1 MVHLPEDPVKLYRPD
16 LNLHCSETSTQLTE
30 YHLEGRT
37 VKTLTKGIGI
47 VLIMELIFCGRVT
60 SAQEAQ
66 FGGETTVNVIEVP
79 VRVVDP
85 TSGNPVMGLTAR
97 DFLIFENGKRQK
109 ITHFTE
115 IARPAQLGGSAD
127 RTATA
132 PATTESRLLEMV
144 YFFDLYLM
152 RKGPK
157 EEALRAV
164 RDRYEVEVPRGEEVS
179 IVAYDG
185 TLVSYVDRSDDRREI
200 LAALEE
206 LGGVRARG
214 IEQELS
220 FAEDLSGGE
229 VTGTRDSAFYERRHR
244 SQEYVVELERR
255 VGRVGAAI
263 SATLARYARAD
274 ARKVMVAFTPGQPR
288 TRWSP
293 SYSPVDIVNDVTSYP
308 VKGLWQELSREASD
322 LGFTLYAV
330 DSSGWNA
337 DISSDIGS
345 VSDRTGGITG
355 GDSDLTDPSSSAGF
369 AGPGNDANAIDPN
382 APPENIGPWME
393 RVRKDLLISAAED
406 TGGNAYFSS
415 ANVAVETVTF
425 AMEHYYSLAYV
436 AKHSGDGD
444 AYSIDV
450 ELPKHGKYR
459 VHHRRAYIDRP
470 ASVRAAHRLRS
481 AMLFGGDAN
490 PLGVRVNL
498 GESENRIRL
507 GAAGSKTVRLP
518 IDIKIPIG
526 RLEMVPQGD
535 AYWGKVAVTVLAVD
549 NSGNQS
555 EPVGNEQEITV
566 PADQIQQARAKGY
579 YSYSL
584 TVMIEGGK
592 QRVFIGVEDLF
603 SGRVSIMPQELT
615 H

>member
-1 MVHLPEDPVKLYRPD
+1 MSAHSWFTSPKILSSSIGPG
-16 LNLHCSETSTQLTE
+16 LNFRCSETSTQLTE

-37 VKTLTKGIGI
+37 VKTLTKGISI
-47 VLIMELIFCGRVT
+47 VLVVELIFCWRVT

-66 FGGETTVNVIEVP
+66 FGGETTVNVIEIP

-85 TSGNPVMGLTAR
+85 TTGNPVMGLTAR
-97 DFLIFENGKRQK
+97 DFRIFENGKRQK

-115 IARPAQLGGSAD
+115 IARPAQDGGSAD

-132 PATTESRLLEMV
+132 PTMTESRLLEMV

-200 LAALEE
+200 LAALEVLSE
-206 LGGVRARG
+206 VRARG

-229 VTGTRDSAFYERRHR
+229 VTGTRDTAFYERRHR

-255 VGRVGAAI
+255 VSRVGAAI

-293 SYSPVDIVNDVTSYP
+293 SYFPVDIVNNVTSYP
-308 VKGLWQELSREASD
+308 VKGLWRELAREASD

-330 DSSGWNA
+330 DSSGFNA
-337 DISSDIGS
+337 DFSADIGS
-345 VSDRTGGITG
+345 ALGG
-355 GDSDLTDPSSSAGF
+355 

-415 ANVAVETVTF
+415 ANLAIETVAI
-425 AMEHYYSLAYV
+425 AMDHYYSLAYV

-444 AYSIDV
+444 TYSIKV
-450 ELPKHGKYR
+450 ELPKHGKYQ

-470 ASVRAAHRLRS
+470 ASDRAAHRLRS

-490 PLGVRVNL
+490 PLGVRVTL

-555 EPVGNEQEITV
+555 EPVGDEQEITV